1 MGIDFGALQPEIN
14 SARMYAG
21 PGATSLTTA
30 ASAWNALAA
39 ELNSAALGYEN
50 VVTQLSSEEWLGPAS
65 TAMATAVT
73 PYVAWMQT
81 TAAQAEEAATKAN
94 AGAAAFE
101 QAFTSMVPPPEI
113 AANRATLTQAVATNV
128 LGQNTG
134 IIAQLEALYAQMWAQ
149 DATAMYT
156 YAAQMAAITKVT
168 PYQNPPQVASQDAG
182 AKQAVSNAAATGTSA
197 GTAQNTLS
205 QVVTNTPSQVKALA
219 APTAATGPPTS
230 SYNSLWYLLTGQTL
244 APTSLGGLLNGYAP
258 YAGFFYNT
266 EGLPYFSVGMANS
279 FVQVAKSAGV
289 LGGAAPAAAKAA
301 TGAAGAAGQGLGG
314 LGAALGGGA
323 GQVAAGLGHGAHVA
337 GLSVPQSWPGATAP
351 TVAKP
356 ISAVPVSEVITAPES
371 SGAGNLVGGV
381 PAAGVGG
388 PVRGAGA
395 GPRYGFKPTVMAR
408 PLSAG

>member
-1 MGIDFGALQPEIN
+1 MLDFGALPPEVN

-21 PGATSLTTA
+21 AGSTSLTTA

-50 VVTQLSSEEWLGPAS
+50 VVTQLSSEGWLGPAS
-65 TAMATAVT
+65 AAMASAVT
-73 PYVAWMQT
+73 PYVGWMNT
-81 TAAQAEEAATKAN
+81 TAAQAEQAATQAS
-94 AGAAAFE
+94 AAAAAFE
-101 QAFTSMVPPPEI
+101 QAFASVVPPPLI
-113 AANRATLTQAVATNV
+113 AANRATLSQAVATNV

-134 IIAQLEALYAQMWAQ
+134 IIAQLEAQYGEMWAQ

-156 YAAQMAAITKVT
+156 YAGQSATATKVT
-168 PYQNPPQVASQDAG
+168 PYTAAPTVADPSAS
-182 AKQAVSNAAATGTSA
+182 AKQAASTASATGTSA
-197 GTAQNTLS
+197 GTAQQTL
-205 QVVTNTPSQVKALA
+205 QQAVTSTPSQLQSLANPAA
-219 APTAATGPPTS
+219 APTGPPTPT
-230 SYNSLWYLLTGQTL
+230 YNELWYLLTGQTA
-244 APTSLGGLLNGYAP
+244 APTSLGALLNGYAP

-266 EGLPYFSVGMANS
+266 EGLPYFSTGMANS
-279 FVQVAKSAGV
+279 FVQVSKAAGI

-301 TGAAGAAGQGLGG
+301 TGAAQGLGG
-314 LGAALGGGA
+314 LGAALGGGG

-371 SGAGNLVGGV
+371 GAGNLVGGV
-381 PAAGVGG
+381 PAAGMGG

>member
-1 MGIDFGALQPEIN
+1 MGIDFGALSPEIN
-14 SARMYAG
+14 SGRMYAG
-21 PGATSLTTA
+21 AGATSLTTA

-39 ELNSAALGYEN
+39 ELNSAALGYED
-50 VVTQLSSEEWLGPAS
+50 VVTQLSGEEWLGPAS
-65 TAMATAVT
+65 MSMASAVT

-81 TAAQAEEAATKAN
+81 TAAQAEESATKAN
-94 AGAAAFE
+94 AAAAAFE
-101 QAFTSMVPPPEI
+101 QAFTSVVPPPEI

-134 IIAQLEALYAQMWAQ
+134 IIAQLEAQYAQMWAQ

-156 YAAQMAAITKVT
+156 YAGQMATITKVT
-168 PYQNPPQVASQDAG
+168 PFQDPPQVASPDAG
-182 AKQAVSNAAATGTSA
+182 VKQAVSNATATATSA
-197 GTAQNTLS
+197 GTAKNALS
-205 QVVTNTPSQVKALA
+205 QVVTSTPSQVQALA
-219 APTAATGPPTS
+219 APAAAAGPPTPVF
-230 SYNSLWYLLTGQTL
+230 NGLWYLLTGQT
-244 APTSLGGLLNGYAP
+244 AFPTSLGALLNGYAP

-279 FVQVAKSAGV
+279 FTQIAKSAGA

-301 TGAAGAAGQGLGG
+301 TGAASGLGG

-323 GQVAAGLGHGAHVA
+323 GQVAAGLGSGAHVA
-337 GLSVPQSWPGATAP
+337 GLSVPQSWPGAIAP